1 MAVGDPGLHD
11 GGGRVRV
18 NLPDRLVQRGP
29 DVVLGFLP
37 LTKAQGPGTD
47 GLSHLIPSET
57 GVLNWGDEREE
68 RGKQ

>member
-1 MAVGDPGLHD
+1 
-11 GGGRVRV
+11 
-18 NLPDRLVQRGP
+18 
-29 DVVLGFLP
+29 VVLGFLP

>member
-1 MAVGDPGLHD
+1 VAVGDPGLHA
-11 GGGRVRV
+11 GRGRVRV

-29 DVVLGFLP
+29 DVLLGFVP
-37 LTKAQGPGTD
+37 LTKAEGPGD
-47 GLSHLIPSET
+47 AGLSHLIPPET